1 MTNRRTFVKQAGLLT
16 SAIWLRPLL
25 PADKKKYKLGL
36 QLYSIRDAIAKD
48 VKDALRKIGG
58 FGYEEV
64 ETYGFNKR
72 YWGLDPMIAKQLLDD
87 NNLTTSSGH
96 YDLDKYLLNNA
107 SEDDM
112 KRYVDDCIEGA
123 HALKQDYIVWPWLDP
138 SLRTIDKF
146 KLVAATLNKIG
157 EQIKKGGL
165 QLAYHNHDFE
175 FIEQNGQIG
184 YDIILN
190 ETDPSL
196 VKLQMD
202 LYWISYASKLKAH
215 DWFIK
220 QPGRYVS
227 WHLKDMDKVTR
238 DYEVMGEGSI
248 DFKAIMPD
256 AKLAGVKHLFVEQGG
271 NFKPDALNCI
281 ARSATYVRNVLF
293 K

>member
-1 MTNRRTFVKQAGLLT
+1 MNRRVFLKQTGMMA
-16 SAIWLRPLL
+16 SATLVQPSFLF
-25 PADKKKYKLGL
+25 KKKFKLGL
-36 QLYSIRDAIAKD
+36 QLYTIRDAIAKD
-48 VKDALRKIGG
+48 VRTTMKQIAGY
-58 FGYEEV
+58 GYEEV
-64 ETYGFNKR
+64 ETYGFNKG
-72 YWGLDPMIAKQLLDD
+72 YWGLESKVAKQILDE

-107 SEDDM
+107 TDDDM
-112 KRYVDDCIEGA
+112 KRYVDECIEGA
-123 HALKQDYIVWPWLDP
+123 HALKQDYIVWPWLHP
-138 SLRTIDKF
+138 SLRSIEKF
-146 KLVAATLNKIG
+146 KLVAATLNKTG

-175 FIEQNGQIG
+175 FIEQNGQMG

-190 ETDPSL
+190 ETDASL

-202 LYWISYASKLKAH
+202 LYWTAYASKLKPH
-215 DWFIK
+215 EWFIK

-248 DFKAIMPD
+248 DFTTIMPD
-256 AKLAGVKHLFVEQGG
+256 AKLAGVKHMFVEQGG
-271 NFKPDALNCI
+271 NFKPDALSCV
-281 ARSATYVRNVLF
+281 ARSARYVQKVLF